1 MKPKHIVRANERLQ
15 SILRVRASH
24 NVQPVGIVRPSI
36 QKQRSK
42 GLQVKMVDSTAQHLL
57 ATAVGKLPSSQL
69 YLEAF
74 LLDRKVVG
82 DQYSRSRCPIANY
95 LASELRISPR
105 ERVWVGWSTVC
116 IVRRR
121 PFLPAKTIALVNL
134 TLGHRV
140 FIRNFDGGFYP
151 SLIATSRTAY
161 PRIPQ

>member
-1 MKPKHIVRANERLQ
+1 VKPKHIVRANERLQ

-42 GLQVKMVDSTAQHLL
+42 GLQVKMVDSTA
-57 ATAVGKLPSSQL
+57 VGKLPSSQL

-95 LASELRISPR
+95 LASELRIAPR

-161 PRIPQ
+161 HESHSN